1 MKNQN
6 IRLFSL
12 LALAAVALS
21 SCSDSFLQ
29 EKKNYDNVNVDIYNY
44 YEGCNA
50 RVSDVYSW
58 CLPDVTSGAN
68 WKYNCTGG
76 ADDQSKSTEEYSGF
90 SVFVNPDAE
99 LSVMGG
105 NSVPDYFHYSS
116 NNIQASVWGR
126 IRNINDVIQGIE
138 GGSLPQEE
146 KDMFLG
152 QVYFFRAWCFYQLVK
167 WYGGVPIIDW
177 VDEPV
182 EGTQYP
188 RSSASACIEF
198 ILEDL
203 EKSATML
210 EASTL
215 DGGWRSA
222 DNWGRITT
230 GAALAL
236 KGRVLLLWAS
246 PLFNRTGDES
256 RWINAYNQMSA
267 DLAKIQKCGYGL
279 YEASGANGAAFAA
292 LFSLTRSS
300 EAVFQTCYNTIQS
313 GDTQKNSTWER
324 SIRPKNASGSGLNP
338 SAMIVDMFP
347 MADGRRPSSCNTY
360 SKLQASDYAYNPN
373 FPFMDR
379 DPRFYR
385 TFAFPGVRWA
395 YSGDAT
401 SADPNNPSYNK
412 GLDYELWNYVWYTTA
427 DDRDNIESGN
437 NYGAE
442 NLLANVKGMYVRKR
456 SDDADVN
463 PSPLYSW
470 AASTT
475 VSGFTYSAAPYIE
488 IRYAEVLL
496 NLAEAAAGAGKMGEA
511 VELLRQI
518 RRRVGYTGDC
528 GLDANLSSD
537 QAACLSAVLYERQIE
552 LAFEGKRFDDLRRW
566 MLFDGGANV
575 SEINGAPSTWALTG
589 WGGNTC
595 TYLGFK
601 PLNGQR
607 RENMEFRVSEETVKQ
622 GLGGT
627 TINDDPLVFELNDQ
641 EISRPAAI
649 DLRYDLADQ
658 CNKMK
663 NFYSEFLVR
672 KTKKGDSY
680 TSDHMEEY
688 MHFFAKYYFLGLPQA
703 AQASDGGL
711 EQTIGW
717 EDYNKG
723 GANGT
728 FDPLAD

>member
-167 WYGGVPIIDW
+167 WYGGVPIINW
-177 VDEPV
+177 VDEPF

-188 RSSASACIEF
+188 RASASACIEF

-313 GDTQKNSTWER
+313 GDTQKNSTW
-324 SIRPKNASGSGLNP
+324 S
-338 SAMIVDMFP
+338 
-347 MADGRRPSSCNTY
+347 
-360 SKLQASDYAYNPN
+360 
-373 FPFMDR
+373 
-379 DPRFYR
+379 
-385 TFAFPGVRWA
+385 
-395 YSGDAT
+395 
-401 SADPNNPSYNK
+401 
-412 GLDYELWNYVWYTTA
+412 
-427 DDRDNIESGN
+427 
-437 NYGAE
+437 
-442 NLLANVKGMYVRKR
+442 
-456 SDDADVN
+456 
-463 PSPLYSW
+463 
-470 AASTT
+470 AAS
-475 VSGFTYSAAPYIE
+475 V
-488 IRYAEVLL
+488 RR
-496 NLAEAAAGAGKMGEA
+496 M
-511 VELLRQI
+511 LR
-518 RRRVGYTGDC
+518 
-528 GLDANLSSD
+528 
-537 QAACLSAVLYERQIE
+537 
-552 LAFEGKRFDDLRRW
+552 
-566 MLFDGGANV
+566 
-575 SEINGAPSTWALTG
+575 
-589 WGGNTC
+589 
-595 TYLGFK
+595 
-601 PLNGQR
+601 
-607 RENMEFRVSEETVKQ
+607 
-622 GLGGT
+622 
-627 TINDDPLVFELNDQ
+627 
-641 EISRPAAI
+641 
-649 DLRYDLADQ
+649 
-658 CNKMK
+658 
-663 NFYSEFLVR
+663 
-672 KTKKGDSY
+672 
-680 TSDHMEEY
+680 
-688 MHFFAKYYFLGLPQA
+688 
-703 AQASDGGL
+703 AQV
-711 EQTIGW
+711 
-717 EDYNKG
+717 
-723 GANGT
+723 
-728 FDPLAD
+728 